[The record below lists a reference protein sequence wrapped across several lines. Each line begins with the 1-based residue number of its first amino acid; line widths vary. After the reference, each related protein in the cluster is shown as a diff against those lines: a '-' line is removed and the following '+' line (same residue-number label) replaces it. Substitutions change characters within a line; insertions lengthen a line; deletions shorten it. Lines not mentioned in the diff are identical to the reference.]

1 MHNLFGDTDAVNLD
15 IRPDGSYALSQPEHG
30 DRVDELLR
38 YVHFEPGRLRAAY
51 RRRIYAAELP
61 AAEADRFLNEL
72 EAGLTGYTYLEE

>member
-38 YVHFEPGRLRAAY
+38 YVHFEPDRLRAAY
-51 RRRIYAAELP
+51 RQRIYAAELP
-61 AAEADRFLNEL
+61 AAEADRFLKEL